1 MDLGQ
6 VITIKEKLEKDMRNL
21 LLAFEKETGLTVQ
34 RIKFERA
41 VPYTVMVGTLS
52 DLIQVNVVVEI

>member
-6 VITIKEKLEKDMRNL
+6 VIAIKEKLEKDMRNL
-21 LLAFEKETGLTVQ
+21 LLAFEKETGLSVQ
-34 RIKFERA
+34 RINFERV

-52 DLIQVNVVVEI
+52 DLMQVSVVVEI